1 MIHRKKVKRDVY
13 DYDYIGVVEDVADP
27 LRLGRAR
34 VRIESLHGRTT
45 DKKFIPTEYLP
56 WYEPSS
62 RGLSF
67 ATTCVGRVVYVAFET
82 DDYYKGSFF
91 ADEHYNLN
99 LQDKL
104 DSYSLDDYQ
113 KFYAFNFDSDLQHY
127 YEPHKGLIYDY
138 KKSYILISDESD
150 ISICLKDNTSSMYIG
165 SEDASQAMML
175 GDNWMNWMDTL
186 IKTLQTVSFIGNL
199 GAPVVPSPGMIAVI
213 EQYNILRSS
222 FLSKHIFVANNNN
235 IKSNDRKFDK
245 ELWSDNYKNEN
256 NISNP
261 KPSNIISTPAPPVK
275 RKEGVSNPSKP
286 VFKIPSNS
294 AEKKMVTTIQYA
306 GMDDDVKMR
315 FINPTSISNGKY
327 DISSLRVSSYLK
339 KNYSDINDER
349 QYLLEEVATS
359 LDKMLDDFNLIKD
372 SSFADIAAT
381 KGYVNYDRQSNAKKL
396 NSSLPSPGTDPFGHA
411 NQVELT
417 ISNPYT
423 SDPVY
428 QNIDDAYF
436 DYFNNKYNQEVPE
449 LKTFDWLMKNSKKY
463 DIVLAGTKTN
473 TGSYQWWHFIYK
485 KQEKKEE
492 VVVVAETKPVEEV
505 KKSEKLTPEQL
516 LVDDYIRDLSLI
528 HI

>member
-67 ATTCVGRVVYVAFET
+67 ATECVGRVVYVAFET

-199 GAPVVPSPGMIAVI
+199 GAPVVPSPGMIAII

-396 NSSLPSPGTDPFGHA
+396 NSSLPSPGTDPFGYA

-485 KQEKKEE
+485 KQEKK
-492 VVVVAETKPVEEV
+492 
-505 KKSEKLTPEQL
+505 
-516 LVDDYIRDLSLI
+516 I
-528 HI
+528 